1 MPDDTRE
8 GLAAFSPLG
17 TASRV
22 LQSLCLAV
30 ALVVPSS
37 AQELEPRAYQP
48 SPAGIT
54 LFSIGYGSSTGALI
68 FDPTLLI
75 TNAEAHVNSMAVGVG
90 HVFGFK
96 GRPVVATAVLPWAW
110 GDAAGELE
118 GQAGRVSRAG
128 LTDMRFKLSVNLAGS
143 PGVTARDFAKARRR
157 LVVGGSL
164 TVVAPTGEYDRTK
177 LVNLGSHRW
186 AFKPEIGLS
195 IPLGAWDFDVYGAVW
210 LFTTNDEYYPG
221 SSRRRQ
227 NPLPAFQAH
236 VAYTIR
242 PRLWVAADATWYGG
256 GEVRVDE
263 GAPFVPFRNIR
274 VGATLAVPIRAR
286 QAIKVAWSN
295 GLRAQSGN
303 DFRTIA
309 VAWQTAWART
319 R

>member
-1 MPDDTRE
+1 MTR
-8 GLAAFSPLG
+8 PLFG
-17 TASRV
+17 PGPAGRKTASRV
-22 LQSLCLAV
+22 LQSLGLAV
-30 ALVVPSS
+30 ALVVPPS

-54 LFSIGYGSSTGALI
+54 LFSIGYGYSTGALI

-75 TNAEAHVNSMAVGVG
+75 TNAEARISSMAVGVG
-90 HVFGFK
+90 RVFAFK
-96 GRPVVATAVLPWAW
+96 GRAVAATAVLPWAW
-110 GDAAGELE
+110 GDASGEAS
-118 GQAGRVSRAG
+118 GQAQRVSRAG
-128 LTDMRFKLSVNLAGS
+128 LTDMRFKVSVNLAGS
-143 PGVTARDFAKARRR
+143 PGVTARDFATARRR
-157 LVVGGSL
+157 RVVGGSL
-164 TVVAPTGEYDRTK
+164 TVLAPTGEYDRTK

-195 IPLGAWDFDVYGAVW
+195 IPRGAWDFDVYGAVW

-221 SSRRRQ
+221 SSRRSQ
-227 NPLPAFQAH
+227 DPISAFQAH

-263 GAPFVPFRNIR
+263 GEPFVPYRNTRI
-274 VGATLAVPIRAR
+274 GATLALPVGAR
-286 QAIKVAWSN
+286 QAIKVAWST
-295 GLRAQSGN
+295 GLRAQSGS